1 MIEVLCLRE
10 IQVLSC
16 VWVGGWGEAGG
27 VEVIRQLTRV
37 RSHFKSYTAEAIFLS
52 VYSLEMLNSILMY

>member
-1 MIEVLCLRE
+1 MIEVLCLRQ
-10 IQVLSC
+10 IQVLSSVC
-16 VWVGGWGEAGG
+16 VGGEEGG

-52 VYSLEMLNSILMY
+52 VYSLEMLNSTPMY